1 MCKISVAGPGYKGA
15 SPTDLRSAYA
25 AALLEVIRP
34 QHKAAPN
41 ADDQMNQPISLD
53 RESLIKLMTGRRFF
67 GYGWP
72 RFAVQRALNDL
83 QAEGSITIE
92 VIRGSVIIT
101 ATDPSVTRGI

>member
-1 MCKISVAGPGYKGA
+1 MCKISVAGPGHKGA

-53 RESLIKLMTGRRFF
+53 CESLIKFMTGRRSF
-67 GYGWP
+67 GYGWS
-72 RFAVQRALNDL
+72 RLAVERALDDL
-83 QAEGSITIE
+83 WAQGLITIE
-92 VIRGSVIIT
+92 VIRGAVIIT
-101 ATDPSVTRGI
+101 ATDPSVRTGI